1 MLSCKQNSLSA
12 RNPFLA
18 TREFLLTLVVF
29 DTGTLVVFDTGT
41 LVVFDTGT
49 LVVFDT
55 GTLVVFDTGTL
66 VVFDTGTSFLPIE
79 SYESSNITASIVNI
93 YMRIIL
99 YLNYIFSM

>member
-18 TREFLLTLVVF
+18 TREFLL
-29 DTGTLVVFDTGT
+29 T